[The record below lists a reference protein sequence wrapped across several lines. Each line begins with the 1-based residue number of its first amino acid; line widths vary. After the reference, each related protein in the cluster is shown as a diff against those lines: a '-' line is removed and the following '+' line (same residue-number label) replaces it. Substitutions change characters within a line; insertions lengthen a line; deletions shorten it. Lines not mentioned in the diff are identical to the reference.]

1 LKKLFGDTQFFYAI
15 IKRTPNGTKCKCIL
29 FFSLSV
35 IQTGFVETLK
45 PQFVPG
51 QVMAGSA
58 AAANLVEEKLS
69 HLQLV
74 QENDNLK
81 SQVNFVYNNFDL
93 FFLLFSRI
101 KLFTLLCKI
110 MMYIHIQIV
119 GT

>member
-1 LKKLFGDTQFFYAI
+1 MQIYLTLF
-15 IKRTPNGTKCKCIL
+15 L
-29 FFSLSV
+29 LSV

-81 SQVNFVYNNFDL
+81 SQVNFLYVSRI
-93 FFLLFSRI
+93 FLLFSYNPTYYILIYFCI
-101 KLFTLLCKI
+101 KL
-110 MMYIHIQIV
+110 
-119 GT
+119 

>member
-1 LKKLFGDTQFFYAI
+1 
-15 IKRTPNGTKCKCIL
+15 
-29 FFSLSV
+29 
-35 IQTGFVETLK
+35 LK

-81 SQVNFVYNNFDL
+81 SQVSYFHKCRLKIVYVNHMF
-93 FFLLFSRI
+93 
-101 KLFTLLCKI
+101 
-110 MMYIHIQIV
+110 
-119 GT
+119 